1 MNFAFAGTPEFAR
14 SHLQELL
21 ECRWCPQ
28 LVLTQPDRRAG
39 RGRQLQKSPVKQ
51 LAEECDLELLQ
62 PERIDAD
69 CLKLLRQEDIELLVV
84 VAYGLL
90 LPPALFD
97 FLPGINVHASL
108 LPRWRG
114 AAPIEHAIMAGDS
127 ETGISIMRMV
137 PALDQG
143 PVLAQDRLEIKADST
158 ADSLRSRL
166 AIMGA
171 DMLIECLMKIEKDG
185 WPLGQLQDDSQSC
198 YAGKIDKTMLQLDL
212 RQSNLELDRQIRA
225 LAACWFDYRQQRLIV
240 RQARPVDLPPTFE
253 QLQPGSLSLVS
264 KNRLLLHCG
273 QGALELLRIQRPGK
287 NPVNATEMI
296 AYLSQSASWAH

>member
-69 CLKLLRQEDIELLVV
+69 CLKRLRQEDIELLVV

-114 AAPIEHAIMAGDS
+114 AAPIEHAIMSGDS

-143 PVLAQDRLEIKADST
+143 PILAQDRLEIKADST
-158 ADSLRSRL
+158 ADSLRARL

-171 DMLIECLMKIEKDG
+171 DMLIECMMKIASDG
-185 WPLGQLQDDSQSC
+185 WSPGQPQDDSQSC

-212 RQSNLELDRQIRA
+212 RQSNLKLDRQIRA

-240 RQARPVDLPPTFE
+240 RQALPVDLPPTCE
-253 QLQPGSLSLVS
+253 PLQPGSLSLVS
-264 KNRLLLHCG
+264 KNKLLLHCG

-287 NPVNATEMI
+287 KSVTAAEMV
-296 AYLSQSASWAH
+296 AYLGL